1 MFDTKQLGS
10 GAITVGA
17 TVAGAV
23 GGNLLQSKISFFNS
37 TLGRVLLIALALII
51 ISKSKSEVMKGVGT
65 GLAVGA
71 SLGFIKDVTAGVKG
85 FEGLSGIEADAMAGV
100 GELVQDENGM
110 MYMVNGVGELEPYG
124 AANQMQGY
132 EPIAGFKGVGAA
144 EALIA
149 A

>member
-1 MFDTKQLGS
+1 MFDTKQLGG

-23 GGNLLQSKISFFNS
+23 GGNLLQTKIAFFN
-37 TLGRVLLIALALII
+37 TTMGRVLMIVLALII
-51 ISKSKSEVMKGVGT
+51 ISKSNSATVKGLGT

-85 FEGLSGIEADAMAGV
+85 FEGLAGVETDAIAGV

-124 AANQMQGY
+124 AANQSYGY
-132 EPIAGFKGVGAA
+132 EPIAGIGMGEVGDADVLA
-144 EALIA
+144 
-149 A
+149 

>member
-1 MFDTKQLGS
+1 MFDIKSLGS

-23 GGNLLQSKISFFNS
+23 GGNLLQTKIAFLNT

-51 ISKSKSEVMKGVGT
+51 ISKSNSAAMKGVGT

-85 FEGLSGIEADAMAGV
+85 FEGLAGVETDAIAGV

-124 AANQMQGY
+124 GANQMTGY
-132 EPIAGFKGVGAA
+132 EPIAGIGMGEVGDADIMA
-144 EALIA
+144 
-149 A
+149 